1 MESLLGNDAKV
12 NEEEWFQRMLQ
23 DFNID
28 QILFGIKG
36 VAAGYDVEPMYRMFP
51 GDEQTTRYRRQITR
65 DFQRESLRKRM
76 IQFSREMKTARA
88 LEQKSGYAASDEQK
102 GKWHC
107 DALHHY
113 FEAIEELGR
122 GLEEED
128 GLSKAVC
135 GIRDE
140 IKAYCD
146 TEKYHEAR
154 QTEQEI
160 SQYFAGHSF
169 SLTVQ
174 PNRFIVRERIRENVR
189 EEIPQEGIPQD
200 KVFTD
205 DKITLV
211 EKAVISFVKKRKPEL
226 FHKMKELLDFS
237 MDERFCRLER
247 EAQFYLSFYRYI
259 SQFEKAGYF
268 FVMPEES
275 DVLDIQ
281 GGIDLALAS
290 KMLSSGKKVVANDI
304 RLDEEEKFIV
314 ITGPNGGGKTT
325 CARMAGMVLYF
336 SAMGLLVPAQKAGL
350 PFYSRILTHFS
361 VEESEETGK
370 GKLLEELH
378 RLRPIID
385 SESEKQFVI
394 LNELFT
400 TAATRDAEEM
410 GKRVM
415 ELLISHQCQGIYVTH
430 IQALARETKRK
441 QTVSMIAVL
450 CEDHRT
456 RSYKIVRR
464 MAEEEEYE
472 DSMIERYHLT
482 QEQIREVLAHVD

>member
-51 GDEQTTRYRRQITR
+51 RDEQTTRYRRQVTR

-135 GIRDE
+135 RIRDE

-146 TEKYHEAR
+146 TEKYREAR

-160 SQYFAGHSF
+160 SQYFAEHSF

-211 EKAVISFVKKRKPEL
+211 EKAV
-226 FHKMKELLDFS
+226 
-237 MDERFCRLER
+237 
-247 EAQFYLSFYRYI
+247 
-259 SQFEKAGYF
+259 
-268 FVMPEES
+268 
-275 DVLDIQ
+275 
-281 GGIDLALAS
+281 
-290 KMLSSGKKVVANDI
+290 
-304 RLDEEEKFIV
+304 
-314 ITGPNGGGKTT
+314 
-325 CARMAGMVLYF
+325 
-336 SAMGLLVPAQKAGL
+336 
-350 PFYSRILTHFS
+350 
-361 VEESEETGK
+361 
-370 GKLLEELH
+370 
-378 RLRPIID
+378 
-385 SESEKQFVI
+385 
-394 LNELFT
+394 
-400 TAATRDAEEM
+400 
-410 GKRVM
+410 
-415 ELLISHQCQGIYVTH
+415 
-430 IQALARETKRK
+430 
-441 QTVSMIAVL
+441 
-450 CEDHRT
+450 
-456 RSYKIVRR
+456 
-464 MAEEEEYE
+464 
-472 DSMIERYHLT
+472 
-482 QEQIREVLAHVD
+482 

>member
-51 GDEQTTRYRRQITR
+51 GDEQTTRYRRQVTR

-135 GIRDE
+135 RIRDE

-146 TEKYHEAR
+146 TEKYREAR

-160 SQYFAGHSF
+160 SQYFAEHSF

-200 KVFTD
+200 KIFTD

-211 EKAVISFVKKRKPEL
+211 
-226 FHKMKELLDFS
+226 
-237 MDERFCRLER
+237 
-247 EAQFYLSFYRYI
+247 
-259 SQFEKAGYF
+259 EKAGYF

-304 RLDEEEKFIV
+304 RLNEEEKFIV

-325 CARMAGMVLYF
+325 CARMAGTVLYF

-350 PFYSRILTHFS
+350 PFYSRILSHFS
-361 VEESEETGK
+361 VEESEETGR

>member
-1 MESLLGNDAKV
+1 MESLLGKDAKV
-12 NEEEWFQRMLQ
+12 KEEEWFQRMLQ

-51 GDEQTTRYRRQITR
+51 GDEQTTRYRRQVTR

-135 GIRDE
+135 RIRDE

-146 TEKYHEAR
+146 TEKYREAR

-160 SQYFAGHSF
+160 SQYFAEHSF

-211 EKAVISFVKKRKPEL
+211 EKA
-226 FHKMKELLDFS
+226 
-237 MDERFCRLER
+237 
-247 EAQFYLSFYRYI
+247 
-259 SQFEKAGYF
+259 GYF

-304 RLDEEEKFIV
+304 RLNEEEKFIV

-325 CARMAGMVLYF
+325 CARMAGTVLYF

-350 PFYSRILTHFS
+350 PFYSRILSHFS
-361 VEESEETGK
+361 VEESEETGR